1 MKFRISF
8 ICLIIINISLCTLFL
23 EYGQGFIS
31 NTFNKKLT
39 SHFRINFRLKLFF
52 NLTFLLHKMVC
63 REISGYSSNTRGK
76 PKKFISRRANNACFI
91 AWKYNDNY
99 TWDIIGI
106 AWVGFQNG
114 AWVAQ
119 KRLCKNDCTKTIVH
133 HLKTTKNIEW
143 ETSLEIWKHFNYG
156 NFMLWER
163 FQCSFLICKY
173 VSQSG
178 AWNKIKNFIRYSS
191 GFNIRNL
198 FCIAWSYSNIKGNII
213 MHLPALIHI

>member
-119 KRLCKNDCTKTIVH
+119 KRLCKNDCAKTIVQKR
-133 HLKTTKNIEW
+133 LYI
-143 ETSLEIWKHFNYG
+143 IWKPQRILNERLRWKYENISIMEILCYGKDFNAP
-156 NFMLWER
+156 FW
-163 FQCSFLICKY
+163 F
-173 VSQSG
+173 VS
-178 AWNKIKNFIRYSS
+178 
-191 GFNIRNL
+191 
-198 FCIAWSYSNIKGNII
+198 
-213 MHLPALIHI
+213 M